1 MMVAPEHSGFGIPEQ
16 SANQSAE
23 RAMAPAAL
31 GLLSS
36 NALGLL
42 SSNGLFEATRAVM
55 FASVVITAIEHGS
68 FVSDP
73 ALSDQL
79 VASIVLVTLSCAV
92 VIAFAHLRSI
102 VGHRDPWKLFPASTT
117 PPPPGLTELLS
128 SVDLSDQLEAATTL
142 CTEMGADHITGL
154 DGRESQFVAAL
165 SLPPAKHDM
174 LLKALKAVSL
184 RHGLGIWTKRDQ
196 EEAVQVLKALS
207 DKALAERMFRLPPP

>member
-1 MMVAPEHSGFGIPEQ
+1 MMVAPEHSGFGIREQ

-42 SSNGLFEATRAVM
+42 SSNGLFEATRAVVLT
-55 FASVVITAIEHGS
+55 SVAITAIEHGS

-92 VIAFAHLRSI
+92 VIAFAH
-102 VGHRDPWKLFPASTT
+102 RDPWKLFPASTP

-128 SVDLSDQLEAATTL
+128 SVDLSDKLEAATTL

-184 RHGLGIWTKRDQ
+184 GHGLGIWTKRDQ
-196 EEAVQVLKALS
+196 DEAVQVLKALS
-207 DKALAERMFRLPPP
+207 DEALAERMFRLPPP